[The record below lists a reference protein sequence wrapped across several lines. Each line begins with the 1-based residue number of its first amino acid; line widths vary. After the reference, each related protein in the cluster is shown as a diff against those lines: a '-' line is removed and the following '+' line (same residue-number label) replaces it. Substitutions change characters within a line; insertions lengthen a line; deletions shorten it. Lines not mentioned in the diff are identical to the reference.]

1 MSEVVIAQFPFLHEA
16 EYAKGFLD
24 DAGIRCWLRPDAAAG
39 GTPYIGG
46 LAGAV
51 LAVAAVDV
59 DRSLAVLRTAGV
71 IEEEDRRGRLTGR
84 DEESLPPA
92 LRADLHD
99 VEGELRRAR
108 KKEVRHLVWAMF
120 GVSPAALIPLL
131 GLALE
136 GEIALVALLCVMVV
150 FVEGLRWIRAG
161 KEVKRLEGVLTGLLH
176 EIEGE
181 GGEGAT

>member
-1 MSEVVIAQFPFLHEA
+1 MGEVTIARFPFLHEA

-24 DAGIRCWLRPDAAAG
+24 DAGVRCWLKPDAAAG

-51 LAVAAVDV
+51 LAVAPADV
-59 DRSLAVLRTAGV
+59 DRSLDVLRAAGV
-71 IEEEDRRGRLTGR
+71 LEEAGAGASHPALP
-84 DEESLPPA
+84 EESIPPA

-99 VEGELRRAR
+99 LQGELRRAR
-108 KKEVRHLVWAMF
+108 KREVRHFVWAMF

-136 GEIALVALLCVMVV
+136 GEVALVALLCVMVV
-150 FVEGLRWIRAG
+150 FVEGSRWIRAG
-161 KEVKRLEGVLTGLLH
+161 KEVKRLEEALETLLQ
-176 EIEGE
+176 EIEAE
-181 GGEGAT
+181 GPAGPS